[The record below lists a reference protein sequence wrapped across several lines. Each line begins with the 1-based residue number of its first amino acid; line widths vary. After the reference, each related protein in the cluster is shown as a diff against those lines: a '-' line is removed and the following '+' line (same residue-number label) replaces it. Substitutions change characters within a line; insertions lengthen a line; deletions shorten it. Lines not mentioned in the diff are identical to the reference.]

1 MSIQSSSV
9 NARGTEN
16 VFRILGA
23 RSRRIVGI
31 GIVVLSSALISIAT
45 WLLQNEYVQQRNTA
59 QLEELARQVLHRTE
73 LAIDY
78 AVISLGD
85 VISPTGDLCHPQALR
100 SLGEQVFFRGAVKEI
115 SVHDPGGKLLCS
127 TQAAVEE
134 RTVDLWTEMAEFAAL
149 NPSITLQPIQPEA
162 HGLFRVLWRVNGSY
176 TVSATLNIDM
186 LMFDI
191 FPAALRDDAFADVVI
206 GSEHVVARFGAVTN
220 LSSSS
225 PAMTFEVDAARY
237 PIVARLGV
245 GERAFAGWNAGSAS
259 TKLVLGAFLGAALGG
274 LIARAAFRPV
284 GPVEIL
290 RSAIQARELVPFYQP
305 IFALPSQKIVGCEV
319 LVRWI
324 RTDGTIVVPD
334 QFIPLAES
342 SGLVALMTENIIE
355 QALRQLRPLLRHT
368 PDFKVAFNISPSHFT
383 SRDFLDRLDRLVDQ
397 SGCTRQ
403 QVVLELTERT
413 SFDDMSFA
421 VTVAGTASDRGYC
434 ISLDDT
440 GAGHNGLGHIQDLRP
455 SVIKIDKK
463 FVDVVSTD
471 PTADAIIE
479 VLVRLAD
486 RIGATLVAE
495 GVEHEH
501 QVTALSRFGVHQA
514 QGYLVSKPL
523 NYETFK
529 TFLVNH
535 GFRSLNE
542 SDGVSQPQR

>member
-9 NARGTEN
+9 NAGGTEKDYG
-16 VFRILGA
+16 FLGA
-23 RSRRIVGI
+23 GYRRIAGAGI
-31 GIVVLSSALISIAT
+31 
-45 WLLQNEYVQQRNTA
+45 VQQRNTV
-59 QLEELARQVLHRTE
+59 QLEELGRQVLHRAE

-85 VISPTGDLCHPQALR
+85 FIAPTGDLCHPQALR

-115 SVHDPGGKLLCS
+115 SVLGSDGELLCS
-127 TQAAVEE
+127 TQAGADEH
-134 RTVDLWTEMAEFAAL
+134 TAGLWAEMPKFPAL
-149 NPSITLQPIQPEA
+149 NPSIVLQPLQPEA
-162 HGLFRVLWRVNGSY
+162 RGLFRVLWRVNGSY

-206 GSEHVVARFGAVTN
+206 GGDRVVARFGTVTG
-220 LSSSS
+220 LSSST
-225 PAMTFEVDAARY
+225 PARTFEMVSARY
-237 PIVARLGV
+237 PIAARLGV
-245 GERAFAGWNAGSAS
+245 GERAFSDWNAGSVA
-259 TKLVLGAFLGAALGG
+259 TTLVLGGVLGVALGG
-274 LIARAAFRPV
+274 LIARAVFRPV

-290 RSAIQARELVPFYQP
+290 RSAIQERELVPFYQP
-305 IFALPSQKIVGCEV
+305 IFALSSQEIVGCEV

-324 RTDGTIVVPD
+324 RANGTIVVPD
-334 QFIPLAES
+334 QFIPLAET
-342 SGLVALMTENIIE
+342 SGLVALMTESIIG
-355 QALRQLRPLLRHT
+355 QTLYQLGPLLRET

-383 SRDFLDRLDRLVDQ
+383 SRDFLDKLDRLVDQ

-413 SFDDMSFA
+413 SFGDMSFA
-421 VTVAGTASDRGYC
+421 MSVAGGARERGYC

-501 QVTALSRFGVHQA
+501 QVTALTRFGVHQG

-523 NYETFK
+523 DYGAFKAFLANYAPRGWRT
-529 TFLVNH
+529 
-535 GFRSLNE
+535 E
-542 SDGVSQPQR
+542 SDNVFERGV

>member
-1 MSIQSSSV
+1 
-9 NARGTEN
+9 
-16 VFRILGA
+16 
-23 RSRRIVGI
+23 
-31 GIVVLSSALISIAT
+31 
-45 WLLQNEYVQQRNTA
+45 
-59 QLEELARQVLHRTE
+59 
-73 LAIDY
+73 
-78 AVISLGD
+78 
-85 VISPTGDLCHPQALR
+85 
-100 SLGEQVFFRGAVKEI
+100 
-115 SVHDPGGKLLCS
+115 LLCS
-127 TQAAVEE
+127 TQAGVEE
-134 RTVDLWTEMAEFAAL
+134 RTVGLWTTEMVEFPAL
-149 NPSITLQPIQPEA
+149 NPSIALQPIQPEA
-162 HGLFRVLWRVNGSY
+162 RGLFRVLWRVNGSY

-206 GSEHVVARFGAVTN
+206 GSDHVVARFGAVAN

-225 PAMTFEVDAARY
+225 PAMTFEMVAARY
-237 PIVARLGV
+237 PIAARLGV
-245 GERAFAGWNAGSAS
+245 GERAFAGWNAGSA
-259 TKLVLGAFLGAALGG
+259 TTTLVLGAFLGAALGG
-274 LIARAAFRPV
+274 LIARAVFRPV

-305 IFALPSQKIVGCEV
+305 IFALPSQESVGCEV

-324 RTDGTIVVPD
+324 RADGTIVVPD

-342 SGLVALMTENIIE
+342 SGLIALMTENIIE
-355 QALRQLRPLLRHT
+355 QALCQLRPLLRQT

-383 SRDFLDRLDRLVDQ
+383 SRNFLDKLDRLVDQ

-413 SFDDMSFA
+413 SFGDMSFA
-421 VTVAGTASDRGYC
+421 MTVAGAASDRGYC

-501 QVTALSRFGVHQA
+501 QVTALSRFGVHQG

-523 NYETFK
+523 NYGAFK
-529 TFLVNH
+529 AFLVNH
-535 GFRSLNE
+535 DFGSRTEF
-542 SDGVSQPQR
+542 DGVPQRKT